1 LGREKGAGRMN
12 QFTVILVVLAIFV
25 TMAGII
31 YSLVK
36 KIREIKKDRERLEN
50 ELVSVKANLTSMTVY
65 IQKILA
71 IKNDTQSNVE
81 KIKEAKTDEEVLN
94 ILSDI
99 ISANN
104 NRVQND

>member
-1 LGREKGAGRMN
+1 MN
-12 QFTVILVVLAIFV
+12 TITIILTVVAVILLEGLVIYALARDRKKLKSDNKKLEQRIIDV
-25 TMAGII
+25 TSNI
-31 YSLVK
+31 
-36 KIREIKKDRERLEN
+36 
-50 ELVSVKANLTSMTVY
+50 NLMTSY
-65 IQKILA
+65 IEKILA
-71 IKNDTQSNVE
+71 IKADTQSTIE

>member
-1 LGREKGAGRMN
+1 
-12 QFTVILVVLAIFV
+12 
-25 TMAGII
+25 MAGII

>member
-1 LGREKGAGRMN
+1 MN
-12 QFTVILVVLAIFV
+12 QFTAILVVLAIFV

-36 KIREIKKDRERLEN
+36 KIREIKKDRERLKN

-81 KIKEAKTDEEVLN
+81 KIREAKTDEEVLN
-94 ILSDI
+94 ILADI